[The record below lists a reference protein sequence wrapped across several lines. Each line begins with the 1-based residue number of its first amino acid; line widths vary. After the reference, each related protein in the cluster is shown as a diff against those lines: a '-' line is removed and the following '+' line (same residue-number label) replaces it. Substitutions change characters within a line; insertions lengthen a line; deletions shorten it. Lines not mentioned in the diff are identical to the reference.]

1 MAWKV
6 WKAKLAPR
14 LLIFKY
20 FFCFRSVSSLFSG
33 LVAPECD
40 IVSALAFVKRY
51 KRFKQAMGVKFQS
64 MWILCFLPLKL
75 WCPHQS
81 TDSFESDT
89 RESINMSSPLR
100 CDSCH
105 CKKRHMANLKCHR
118 KRQKKCFVK
127 ILITITLRERKHF
140 ISLKFYKRD
149 NFICINTNITCA
161 SQEKRKW
168 PKWFQ
173 KHQKHLVHLKKHS
186 YGRWK
191 VAHSTCKNNSG
202 WNWMNWRMVV

>member
-14 LLIFKY
+14 LLVFQY

-33 LVAPECD
+33 LVGPKCD

-51 KRFKQAMGVKFQS
+51 KPFKQAMGVKFQS

-100 CDSCH
+100 CDSCR

-118 KRQKKCFVK
+118 KRQKNSFVK
-127 ILITITLRERKHF
+127 IWMTITLRETEN
-140 ISLKFYKRD
+140 I
-149 NFICINTNITCA
+149 NITCA
-161 SQEKRKW
+161 SHEKRKMAKVVSKTSKTSGAFAKTFLRQMEGGAQ
-168 PKWFQ
+168 PLQMFQ
-173 KHQKHLVHLKKHS
+173 GETEWL
-186 YGRWK
+186 G
-191 VAHSTCKNNSG
+191 G
-202 WNWMNWRMVV
+202 WLFRFWVQMNKLEMATRGC